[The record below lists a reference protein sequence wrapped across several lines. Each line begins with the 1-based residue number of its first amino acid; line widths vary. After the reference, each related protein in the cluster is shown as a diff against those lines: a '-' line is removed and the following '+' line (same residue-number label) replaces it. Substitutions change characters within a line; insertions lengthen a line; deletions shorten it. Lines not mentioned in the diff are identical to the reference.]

1 MSELEIGKELFSGY
15 SGCRLYGR
23 EADIEKPAVIIGDE
37 VDENLDLDLGGGPEK
52 ESGEHGPQ
60 MAFFFFFRQNIS
72 DVEGDKIKRNR
83 IGSGKPIAA
92 DPCGFR
98 PG

>member
-1 MSELEIGKELFSGY
+1 MSEPEIGKELFSGY

-60 MAFFFFFRQNIS
+60 MAFFFSLDRTYQMWRAI
-72 DVEGDKIKRNR
+72 R
-83 IGSGKPIAA
+83 
-92 DPCGFR
+92 
-98 PG
+98 